1 MNIKLFER
9 ILLMEM
15 KNYPKGYSAGPDG
28 IYYHGEHFS
37 NALIEITDYYEVKS
51 LTADDPGD
59 CYVEVAFKVGE
70 KIYTAV
76 IPCSGLEKAM
86 RFIPR
91 NDVKFVKSESVC
103 NRFLSETIGKS
114 LLDAKRHTK
123 YSLSP
128 GYNHFQVKGDSK
140 AHYVFLLG
148 NCIIGETE
156 RIGVDLAP
164 QNEAIAKFKRPLSTQ
179 NAEFMPWGSDFLDSD
194 NIPGVLLM
202 AALTP
207 FIMPLI
213 DESQRSR
220 FEFNTYVYGD
230 SGSGK
235 SAITKLLV
243 DYFEGSPNIINLH
256 SNKSEIDKIFEYKHC
271 CVAIDDLCGT
281 DSNRERENNEQKLSE
296 NLKRVQTPGQIV
308 RDGKMIKNESMLF
321 VTGEYLLKSSSTL
334 NRCLV
339 VNLKDPIPPK
349 EINKRCRN
357 KDQYLEMVRCFI
369 EWVCKNY
376 DRLSEDLNSKLSD
389 VKNHKNK
396 AERYSGFNRNYA
408 IKSLLFCICDI
419 FCEFIR
425 SVSHDDMTMITRRRS
440 IENSIEAQIDDTLRH
455 LENRSSEYAS
465 SRNIVEK
472 AAAAILNSQNVTN
485 DINKFRKAI
494 RLDEDPRYLDEGPHY
509 YDNQL
514 EGSFIISGKEL
525 RNIFSS
531 RLSAK
536 SIGEAL
542 ADENVLMLS
551 KDGSRTYPIRKQGKS
566 KDKWMKKFYHINA
579 DALKEYAPCSDE
591 TEDKKP
597 KKPKKPK
604 KRELGIFRQYGVW
617 NKRKKQ

>member
-1 MNIKLFER
+1 MKI
-9 ILLMEM
+9 
-15 KNYPKGYSAGPDG
+15 KNYPRGYSAGPDG

-148 NCIIGETE
+148 NCIIGDTE
-156 RIGVDLAP
+156 RIGVDIAP
-164 QNEAIAKFKRPLSTQ
+164 QNEALAKFKRPLSTQ
-179 NAEFMPWGSDFLDSD
+179 NAEFMPWVSDFLDSD

-308 RDGKMIKNESMLF
+308 RDGKRIKNESMLF

-349 EINKRCRN
+349 EINKLCHN

-472 AAAAILNSQNVTN
+472 VAAAILNSQNVTN

-525 RNIFSS
+525 RNVFSS

-542 ADENVLMLS
+542 ADENVLILS

-566 KDKWMKKFYHINA
+566 QGKWTKKFYHINA
-579 DALKEYAPCSDE
+579 DSLKEYAPCSDE

-597 KKPKKPK
+597 E
-604 KRELGIFRQYGVW
+604 KRESSIFRQHEAFW
-617 NKRKKQ
+617 DKKKKQ

>member
-1 MNIKLFER
+1 
-9 ILLMEM
+9 MEI
-15 KNYPKGYSAGPDG
+15 KNYPRGYSAGPDG

-179 NAEFMPWGSDFLDSD
+179 NAEFMPWVSDFLDSD

-308 RDGKMIKNESMLF
+308 RDGKMIKNESMLL

-349 EINKRCRN
+349 EINKLCRN

-566 KDKWMKKFYHINA
+566 QGKWTKKFYHINA

-597 KKPKKPK
+597 E
-604 KRELGIFRQYGVW
+604 KRESSIFWQREAFW
-617 NKRKKQ
+617 DKKKKQ

>member
-1 MNIKLFER
+1 MKI
-9 ILLMEM
+9 
-15 KNYPKGYSAGPDG
+15 KNYPRGYSAGPDG

-179 NAEFMPWGSDFLDSD
+179 NAEFMPWVSDFLDSD

-235 SAITKLLV
+235 SAITKLLI

-349 EINKRCRN
+349 EINKLCRN

-566 KDKWMKKFYHINA
+566 QGKWTKKFYHINA
-579 DALKEYAPCSDE
+579 DALKEYAP
-591 TEDKKP
+591 
-597 KKPKKPK
+597 
-604 KRELGIFRQYGVW
+604 
-617 NKRKKQ
+617 

>member
-1 MNIKLFER
+1 
-9 ILLMEM
+9 M
-15 KNYPKGYSAGPDG
+15 KIRNYPKGYSAGPDG

-37 NALIEITDYYEVKS
+37 NALIEITDYYEVKF
-51 LTADDPGD
+51 LTSGVTSDT
-59 CYVEVAFKVGE
+59 YVEVKFIVEE
-70 KIYTAV
+70 KNYFAT
-76 IPCSGLEKAM
+76 IPYYDLKNAM

-103 NRFLSETIGKS
+103 NRFLSETIKGAILNKEP
-114 LLDAKRHTK
+114 RIR
-123 YSLSP
+123 YSLDQ
-128 GYNHFQVKGDSK
+128 GYNRFPAEKDSD

-148 NCIIGETE
+148 NCIIGDTE
-156 RIGVDLAP
+156 RIGVDIAP

-179 NAEFMPWGSDFLDSD
+179 NAEFMPWVSDFLDSD

-308 RDGKMIKNESMLF
+308 RDGKRIKNESMLF

-349 EINKRCRN
+349 EINKLCRN

-472 AAAAILNSQNVTN
+472 VAAAILNSQNVTN

-494 RLDEDPRYLDEGPHY
+494 RLDEDPRYLDEGSHY

-525 RNIFSS
+525 RNVFSS

-542 ADENVLMLS
+542 ADENVLILS

-566 KDKWMKKFYHINA
+566 QGKWTKKFYHINA
-579 DALKEYAPCSDE
+579 DSLKEYAPCSDE

-597 KKPKKPK
+597 E
-604 KRELGIFRQYGVW
+604 KRESSIFRQHEAFW
-617 NKRKKQ
+617 DKKKKQ

>member
-1 MNIKLFER
+1 MKI
-9 ILLMEM
+9 
-15 KNYPKGYSAGPDG
+15 KNYPRGYSAGPDG

-179 NAEFMPWGSDFLDSD
+179 NAEFMPWVSDFLDSD

-349 EINKRCRN
+349 EINKLCRN

-566 KDKWMKKFYHINA
+566 QGKWTKKFYHINA

-591 TEDKKP
+591 TGDKKP
-597 KKPKKPK
+597 E
-604 KRELGIFRQYGVW
+604 KRESSIFWQREAFW
-617 NKRKKQ
+617 DKKKKQ

>member
-1 MNIKLFER
+1 VNIKLFER
-9 ILLMEM
+9 ILLMEI
-15 KNYPKGYSAGPDG
+15 KNYPKGYSAGPGG

-37 NALIEITDYYEVKS
+37 NALIEITDYYEVKF
-51 LTADDPGD
+51 LTSGVTSDT
-59 CYVEVAFKVGE
+59 YVEVKFIVEE
-70 KIYTAV
+70 KNYFAT
-76 IPCSGLEKAM
+76 IPYYDLKNAM

-103 NRFLSETIGKS
+103 NRFLSETIKGAILNKEP
-114 LLDAKRHTK
+114 RIR
-123 YSLSP
+123 YSLDQ
-128 GYNHFQVKGDSK
+128 GYNCFPAEKDSD

-148 NCIIGETE
+148 NCIIGDTE
-156 RIGVDLAP
+156 RIGVDIAP

-179 NAEFMPWGSDFLDSD
+179 NAEFMPWVSDFLDSD

-308 RDGKMIKNESMLF
+308 RDGKRIKNESMLF

-349 EINKRCRN
+349 EINKLCRN

-425 SVSHDDMTMITRRRS
+425 SVSHDDMTMITRRR
-440 IENSIEAQIDDTLRH
+440 SIEAQIDDTLRH

-566 KDKWMKKFYHINA
+566 QGKWTKKFYHINA

-597 KKPKKPK
+597 E
-604 KRELGIFRQYGVW
+604 KRESSIFRQHEAFW
-617 NKRKKQ
+617 DKKKKQ

>member
-1 MNIKLFER
+1 MKI
-9 ILLMEM
+9 
-15 KNYPKGYSAGPDG
+15 KNYPRGYSAGPDG

-179 NAEFMPWGSDFLDSD
+179 NAEFMPWVSDFLDSD

-308 RDGKMIKNESMLF
+308 RDGKRIKNESMLF

-349 EINKRCRN
+349 EINKLCRN

-376 DRLSEDLNSKLSD
+376 DRLSKNLNSRLSD
-389 VKNHKNK
+389 VKNHKSK
-396 AERYSGFNRNYA
+396 AVRYSGFNRNYA

-425 SVSHDDMTMITRRRS
+425 SVSNDDMTMITRRRS
-440 IENSIEAQIDDTLRH
+440 IENSIEVQIDDTLRH

-465 SRNIVEK
+465 SRNIVEEV
-472 AAAAILNSQNVTN
+472 ATAILNSKNVYD
-485 DINKFRKAI
+485 DIKDFRNAI
-494 RLDEDPRYLDEGPHY
+494 CFDEGPRY
-509 YDNQL
+509 YDDQL
-514 EGSFIISGKEL
+514 EGSFIISGEEL
-525 RNIFSS
+525 KKFFSS

-542 ADENVLMLS
+542 ADENVLILS

-566 KDKWMKKFYHINA
+566 KDKWTKKFYHINA
-579 DALKEYAPCSDE
+579 DSLKEYAPCSDE

-597 KKPKKPK
+597 KKPKKREPGMFPLPK
-604 KRELGIFRQYGVW
+604 QYGVW

>member
-1 MNIKLFER
+1 
-9 ILLMEM
+9 M
-15 KNYPKGYSAGPDG
+15 KIRNYPKGYSAGPDG

-37 NALIEITDYYEVKS
+37 NALIEITDYYEVKF
-51 LTADDPGD
+51 LTSGVTSDT
-59 CYVEVAFKVGE
+59 YVEVKFIVEE
-70 KIYTAV
+70 KNYFAT
-76 IPCSGLEKAM
+76 IPYYDLKNAM

-103 NRFLSETIGKS
+103 NRFLSETIKGAILNKEP
-114 LLDAKRHTK
+114 RIR
-123 YSLSP
+123 YSLDQ
-128 GYNHFQVKGDSK
+128 GYNRFPAEKDSD

-148 NCIIGETE
+148 NCIIGDTE
-156 RIGVDLAP
+156 RIGVDIAP

-179 NAEFMPWGSDFLDSD
+179 NAEFMPWVSDFLDSD

-308 RDGKMIKNESMLF
+308 RDGKRIKNESMLF

-349 EINKRCRN
+349 EINKLCRN

-376 DRLSEDLNSKLSD
+376 YRLSEDLNSKLSD

-472 AAAAILNSQNVTN
+472 VAAAILNSQNVTN

-525 RNIFSS
+525 RNVFSS

-542 ADENVLMLS
+542 ADENVLILS

-566 KDKWMKKFYHINA
+566 QGKWTKKFYHINA
-579 DALKEYAPCSDE
+579 DSLKEYAPCSDE

-597 KKPKKPK
+597 E
-604 KRELGIFRQYGVW
+604 KRESSIFRQHEAFW
-617 NKRKKQ
+617 DKKKKQ

>member
-1 MNIKLFER
+1 MTS
-9 ILLMEM
+9 
-15 KNYPKGYSAGPDG
+15 GVTSD
-28 IYYHGEHFS
+28 
-37 NALIEITDYYEVKS
+37 T
-51 LTADDPGD
+51 
-59 CYVEVAFKVGE
+59 YVEVKFIVEE
-70 KIYTAV
+70 KNYFAT
-76 IPCSGLEKAM
+76 IPYYDLKNAM

-103 NRFLSETIGKS
+103 NRFLSETIKGAILNKEP
-114 LLDAKRHTK
+114 RIR
-123 YSLSP
+123 YSLDQ
-128 GYNHFQVKGDSK
+128 GYNCFPAEKDSD

-148 NCIIGETE
+148 NCIIGDTE
-156 RIGVDLAP
+156 RIGVDIAP

-179 NAEFMPWGSDFLDSD
+179 NAEFMPWVSDFLDSD

-308 RDGKMIKNESMLF
+308 RDGKRIKNESMLF

-349 EINKRCRN
+349 EINKLCRN

-425 SVSHDDMTMITRRRS
+425 SVSHDDMTMITRRR
-440 IENSIEAQIDDTLRH
+440 SIEAQIDDTLRH

-566 KDKWMKKFYHINA
+566 QGKWTKKFYHINA

-597 KKPKKPK
+597 E
-604 KRELGIFRQYGVW
+604 KRESSIFRQHEAFW
-617 NKRKKQ
+617 DKKKKQ

>member
-1 MNIKLFER
+1 MKI
-9 ILLMEM
+9 
-15 KNYPKGYSAGPDG
+15 KNYPRGYSAGPDG

-179 NAEFMPWGSDFLDSD
+179 NAEFMPWVSDFLDSD

-220 FEFNTYVYGD
+220 FEFNTYVYGG

-349 EINKRCRN
+349 EINKLCRN

-566 KDKWMKKFYHINA
+566 QGKWTKKFYHINA

-597 KKPKKPK
+597 E
-604 KRELGIFRQYGVW
+604 KRESSIFWQREAFW
-617 NKRKKQ
+617 DKKKKQ

>member
-1 MNIKLFER
+1 MKI
-9 ILLMEM
+9 
-15 KNYPKGYSAGPDG
+15 KNYPRGYSAGPDG

-179 NAEFMPWGSDFLDSD
+179 NAEFMPWVSDFLDSD

-308 RDGKMIKNESMLF
+308 RDGKRIKNESMLF

-349 EINKRCRN
+349 EINKLCRN

-472 AAAAILNSQNVTN
+472 VAAAILNSQNVTN

-542 ADENVLMLS
+542 ADENVLILS

-566 KDKWMKKFYHINA
+566 QGKWTKKFYHINA
-579 DALKEYAPCSDE
+579 DSLKEYAPCSDE

-597 KKPKKPK
+597 KKPKKREPGMFPLPK
-604 KRELGIFRQYGVW
+604 QYGVW

>member
-1 MNIKLFER
+1 MKI
-9 ILLMEM
+9 
-15 KNYPKGYSAGPDG
+15 KNYPRGYSAGPDG

-179 NAEFMPWGSDFLDSD
+179 NAEFMPWVSDFLDSD

-213 DESQRSR
+213 DESQRRR

-349 EINKRCRN
+349 EINKLCRN

-566 KDKWMKKFYHINA
+566 QGKWTKKFYHINA

-597 KKPKKPK
+597 E
-604 KRELGIFRQYGVW
+604 KRESSIFWQREAFW
-617 NKRKKQ
+617 DKKKKQ

>member
-1 MNIKLFER
+1 MKI
-9 ILLMEM
+9 
-15 KNYPKGYSAGPDG
+15 KNYPRGYSAGPDG

-179 NAEFMPWGSDFLDSD
+179 NAEFMPWVSDFLDSD

-308 RDGKMIKNESMLF
+308 RDGKRIKNESMLF

-349 EINKRCRN
+349 EINKLCRN

-455 LENRSSEYAS
+455 LENHSSEYAS

-472 AAAAILNSQNVTN
+472 VAAAILNSQNVTN

-514 EGSFIISGKEL
+514 EGSFIISGREL

-542 ADENVLMLS
+542 ADENVLILS

-566 KDKWMKKFYHINA
+566 QGKWTKKFYHINA
-579 DALKEYAPCSDE
+579 DSLKEYAPCSDE

-597 KKPKKPK
+597 KKPKKREPGMFPLPK
-604 KRELGIFRQYGVW
+604 QYGVW

>member
-9 ILLMEM
+9 ILLMEI
-15 KNYPKGYSAGPDG
+15 KNYPKGYSAGPGG

-37 NALIEITDYYEVKS
+37 NALIEITDYYEVKF
-51 LTADDPGD
+51 LTSGVTSDT
-59 CYVEVAFKVGE
+59 YVEVKFIVEE
-70 KIYTAV
+70 KNYFAT
-76 IPCSGLEKAM
+76 IPNYDLKNAM

-103 NRFLSETIGKS
+103 NRFLSETIKGAILNKEP
-114 LLDAKRHTK
+114 RIR
-123 YSLSP
+123 YSLDQ
-128 GYNHFQVKGDSK
+128 GYNCFPAEKDSD

-148 NCIIGETE
+148 NCIIGDTE
-156 RIGVDLAP
+156 RIGVDIAP

-179 NAEFMPWGSDFLDSD
+179 NAEFMPWVSDFLDSD

-308 RDGKMIKNESMLF
+308 RDGKRIKNESMLF

-349 EINKRCRN
+349 EINKLCRN

-425 SVSHDDMTMITRRRS
+425 SVSHDDMTMITRRR
-440 IENSIEAQIDDTLRH
+440 SIEAQIDDTLRH

-566 KDKWMKKFYHINA
+566 QGKWTKKFYHINA

-597 KKPKKPK
+597 E
-604 KRELGIFRQYGVW
+604 KRESSIFRQHEAFW
-617 NKRKKQ
+617 DKKKKQ

>member
-1 MNIKLFER
+1 MKI
-9 ILLMEM
+9 
-15 KNYPKGYSAGPDG
+15 KNYPRGYSAGPDG

-179 NAEFMPWGSDFLDSD
+179 NAEFMPWVSDFLDSD

-349 EINKRCRN
+349 EINKLCRN

-551 KDGSRTYPIRKQGKS
+551 KDGSITYPIRKQGKS
-566 KDKWMKKFYHINA
+566 QGKWTKKFYHINA

-597 KKPKKPK
+597 E
-604 KRELGIFRQYGVW
+604 KRESSIFWQREAFW
-617 NKRKKQ
+617 DKKKKQ

>member
-1 MNIKLFER
+1 MKI
-9 ILLMEM
+9 
-15 KNYPKGYSAGPDG
+15 KNYPRGYSAGPDG

-179 NAEFMPWGSDFLDSD
+179 NAEFMPWVSDFLDSD

-308 RDGKMIKNESMLF
+308 RDGKRIKNESMLF

-349 EINKRCRN
+349 EINKLCRN
-357 KDQYLEMVRCFI
+357 NDQYLEMVRCFI

-525 RNIFSS
+525 RNVFSS

-566 KDKWMKKFYHINA
+566 QGKWTKKFYHINA

-597 KKPKKPK
+597 EM
-604 KRELGIFRQYGVW
+604 RESSIFRQHEAFW
-617 NKRKKQ
+617 DKKKKQ

>member
-1 MNIKLFER
+1 MKI
-9 ILLMEM
+9 
-15 KNYPKGYSAGPDG
+15 KNYPRGYSAGPDG

-179 NAEFMPWGSDFLDSD
+179 NAEFMPWVSDFLDSD

-349 EINKRCRN
+349 EINKLCRN

-494 RLDEDPRYLDEGPHY
+494 RLDEDPRYLNEGPHY

-566 KDKWMKKFYHINA
+566 QGKWTKKFYHINA

-597 KKPKKPK
+597 E
-604 KRELGIFRQYGVW
+604 KRESSIFWQREAFW
-617 NKRKKQ
+617 DKKKKQ

>member
-1 MNIKLFER
+1 MKI
-9 ILLMEM
+9 
-15 KNYPKGYSAGPDG
+15 KNYPRGYSAGPDG

-179 NAEFMPWGSDFLDSD
+179 NAEFMPWVSDFLDSD

-349 EINKRCRN
+349 EINKLCRN

-551 KDGSRTYPIRKQGKS
+551 KDGSRTYPIRMEGKSQGK
-566 KDKWMKKFYHINA
+566 WTKKFYHINA

-597 KKPKKPK
+597 E
-604 KRELGIFRQYGVW
+604 KRESSIFWQREAFW
-617 NKRKKQ
+617 DKKKKQ

>member
-1 MNIKLFER
+1 MKI
-9 ILLMEM
+9 
-15 KNYPKGYSAGPDG
+15 KNYPRGYSAGPDG

-179 NAEFMPWGSDFLDSD
+179 NAEFMPWVSDFLDSD

-308 RDGKMIKNESMLF
+308 RDGKRIKNESMLF

-349 EINKRCRN
+349 EINKLCRN

-376 DRLSEDLNSKLSD
+376 DRLSKNLNSRLSD
-389 VKNHKNK
+389 VKNHKSK
-396 AERYSGFNRNYA
+396 AVRYSGFNRNYA

-425 SVSHDDMTMITRRRS
+425 SVSNDDMTMIIRRRS
-440 IENSIEAQIDDTLRH
+440 IENSIEVQIDDTLRH

-465 SRNIVEK
+465 SRNIVEEV
-472 AAAAILNSQNVTN
+472 ATAILNSKNVYD
-485 DINKFRKAI
+485 DIKDFRNAI
-494 RLDEDPRYLDEGPHY
+494 CFDEGPRY
-509 YDNQL
+509 YDDQL
-514 EGSFIISGKEL
+514 EGSFIISGEEL
-525 RNIFSS
+525 KKIFSS

-542 ADENVLMLS
+542 ADENVLILS

-566 KDKWMKKFYHINA
+566 KDKWTKKFYHINA
-579 DALKEYAPCSDE
+579 DSLKEYAPCSDE

-597 KKPKKPK
+597 KKPKKREPGMFPLPK
-604 KRELGIFRQYGVW
+604 QYGVW

>member
-1 MNIKLFER
+1 MKI
-9 ILLMEM
+9 
-15 KNYPKGYSAGPDG
+15 KNYPRGYSAGPDG

-179 NAEFMPWGSDFLDSD
+179 NAEFMPWVSDFLDSD

-349 EINKRCRN
+349 EINKLCRN

-566 KDKWMKKFYHINA
+566 KDKWTKKFYHINA

>member
-1 MNIKLFER
+1 MKI
-9 ILLMEM
+9 
-15 KNYPKGYSAGPDG
+15 KNYPRGYSAGPDG

-179 NAEFMPWGSDFLDSD
+179 NAEFMPWVSDFLDSD
-194 NIPGVLLM
+194 IIPGVLLM

-349 EINKRCRN
+349 EINKLCRN

-566 KDKWMKKFYHINA
+566 QGKWTKKFYHINA

-597 KKPKKPK
+597 E
-604 KRELGIFRQYGVW
+604 KRESSIFWQREAFW
-617 NKRKKQ
+617 DKKKKQ

>member
-1 MNIKLFER
+1 
-9 ILLMEM
+9 MEI
-15 KNYPKGYSAGPDG
+15 KNYPRGYSAGPDG

-51 LTADDPGD
+51 LTADVPGD

-103 NRFLSETIGKS
+103 NRFLSETIGKF

-123 YSLSP
+123 YSLRP
-128 GYNHFQVKGDSK
+128 GYNHFKVNGDSK

-148 NCIIGETE
+148 NCIIGDTE
-156 RIGVDLAP
+156 CIGVDIAP
-164 QNEAIAKFKRPLSTQ
+164 QNETLARFKCPLPMR
-179 NAEFMPWGSDFLDSD
+179 NAEFMPWVSDFLDSD

-308 RDGKMIKNESMLF
+308 RDGKRIKNESMLF

-349 EINKRCRN
+349 EINKLCRN

-376 DRLSEDLNSKLSD
+376 DRLSKDLNSRLSD
-389 VKNHKNK
+389 VKNHKSK
-396 AERYSGFNRNYA
+396 AARYSGFNRNYA
-408 IKSLLFCICDI
+408 IKSLLYCTCDI

-425 SVSHDDMTMITRRRS
+425 SVSNDDMTMITRRRS
-440 IENSIEAQIDDTLRH
+440 IENSIEVQIDDTLRH

-514 EGSFIISGKEL
+514 EGSFIISGEEL
-525 RNIFSS
+525 KKIFSS

-542 ADENVLMLS
+542 ADENVLILS
-551 KDGSRTYPIRKQGKS
+551 KDGSRTYPIRKQSKS
-566 KDKWMKKFYHINA
+566 QDKWAKKFYHINA

-597 KKPKKPK
+597 KKPKKREPGMFPLPK
-604 KRELGIFRQYGVW
+604 QYGVW

>member
-1 MNIKLFER
+1 MKI
-9 ILLMEM
+9 
-15 KNYPKGYSAGPDG
+15 KNYPRGYSAGPDG

-37 NALIEITDYYEVKS
+37 NALIEITDYYELKS

-179 NAEFMPWGSDFLDSD
+179 NAEFMPWVSDFLDSD

-308 RDGKMIKNESMLF
+308 RDGKRIKNESMLF

-349 EINKRCRN
+349 EINKLCRN

-425 SVSHDDMTMITRRRS
+425 SVSHDDMTMIIRRRS

-465 SRNIVEK
+465 SRNIVEEV
-472 AAAAILNSQNVTN
+472 AAAILNSKNVYD
-485 DINKFRKAI
+485 DIKVFRNAI
-494 RLDEDPRYLDEGPHY
+494 CFDEGPRY
-509 YDNQL
+509 YDDQL
-514 EGSFIISGKEL
+514 EGSFIISGEEL
-525 RNIFSS
+525 KKIFSS

-542 ADENVLMLS
+542 ADENMLILS

-566 KDKWMKKFYHINA
+566 KDKWTKKFYHINA

-597 KKPKKPK
+597 KKPKKREPGMFPLPK
-604 KRELGIFRQYGVW
+604 QYGVW

>member
-1 MNIKLFER
+1 MKI
-9 ILLMEM
+9 
-15 KNYPKGYSAGPDG
+15 KNYPRGYSAGPDG

-59 CYVEVAFKVGE
+59 CYVEVAFKGGE

-179 NAEFMPWGSDFLDSD
+179 NAEFMPWVSDFLDSD

-308 RDGKMIKNESMLF
+308 RDGKRIKNESMLF

-349 EINKRCRN
+349 EINKLCRN

-376 DRLSEDLNSKLSD
+376 DRLSKNLNSRLSD
-389 VKNHKNK
+389 VKNHKSK
-396 AERYSGFNRNYA
+396 AVRYSGFNRNYA

-425 SVSHDDMTMITRRRS
+425 SVSNDDMTMITRRRS
-440 IENSIEAQIDDTLRH
+440 IENSIEVQIDDTLRH

-465 SRNIVEK
+465 SRNIVEEV
-472 AAAAILNSQNVTN
+472 ATAILNSKNVYD
-485 DINKFRKAI
+485 DIKDFRNAI
-494 RLDEDPRYLDEGPHY
+494 CFDEGPRY
-509 YDNQL
+509 YDDQL
-514 EGSFIISGKEL
+514 EGSFIISGEEL
-525 RNIFSS
+525 KKIFSS

-542 ADENVLMLS
+542 ADENVLILS

-566 KDKWMKKFYHINA
+566 KDKWTKKFYHINA
-579 DALKEYAPCSDE
+579 DSLKEYAPCSDE

-597 KKPKKPK
+597 KKPKKREPGMFPLPK
-604 KRELGIFRQYGVW
+604 QYGVW

>member
-1 MNIKLFER
+1 MKI
-9 ILLMEM
+9 
-15 KNYPKGYSAGPDG
+15 KNYPRGYSAGPDG

-59 CYVEVAFKVGE
+59 CYVEVACKVGE

-179 NAEFMPWGSDFLDSD
+179 NAEFMPWVSDFLDSD

-308 RDGKMIKNESMLF
+308 RDGKRIKNESMLF

-349 EINKRCRN
+349 EINKLCRN

-376 DRLSEDLNSKLSD
+376 DRLSKNLNSRLSD
-389 VKNHKNK
+389 VKNHKSK
-396 AERYSGFNRNYA
+396 AVRYSGFNRNYA

-425 SVSHDDMTMITRRRS
+425 SVSNDDMTMITRRRS
-440 IENSIEAQIDDTLRH
+440 IENSIEVQIDDTLRH

-465 SRNIVEK
+465 SRNIVEEV
-472 AAAAILNSQNVTN
+472 ATAILNSKNVYD
-485 DINKFRKAI
+485 DIKDFRNAI
-494 RLDEDPRYLDEGPHY
+494 CFDEGPRY
-509 YDNQL
+509 YDDQL
-514 EGSFIISGKEL
+514 EGSFIISGEEL
-525 RNIFSS
+525 KKIFSS

-542 ADENVLMLS
+542 ADENVLILS

-566 KDKWMKKFYHINA
+566 KDKWTKKFYHINA
-579 DALKEYAPCSDE
+579 DSLKEYAPCSDE

-597 KKPKKPK
+597 KKPKKREPGMFPLPK
-604 KRELGIFRQYGVW
+604 QYGVW

>member
-1 MNIKLFER
+1 
-9 ILLMEM
+9 MEI
-15 KNYPKGYSAGPDG
+15 KNYPRGYSAGPDG

-37 NALIEITDYYEVKS
+37 NALIEITDYYEVKF
-51 LTADDPGD
+51 LTSGVTSDT
-59 CYVEVAFKVGE
+59 YVEVKFIVEE
-70 KIYTAV
+70 KNYFAT
-76 IPCSGLEKAM
+76 IPYYDLKNAM

-103 NRFLSETIGKS
+103 NRFLSETIKGAILNKEP
-114 LLDAKRHTK
+114 RIR
-123 YSLSP
+123 YSLDQ
-128 GYNHFQVKGDSK
+128 GYNCFPAEKDSD

-148 NCIIGETE
+148 NCIIGDTE
-156 RIGVDLAP
+156 RIGVDIAP

-179 NAEFMPWGSDFLDSD
+179 NAEFMPWVSDFLDSD

-308 RDGKMIKNESMLF
+308 RDGKRIKNESMLF

-349 EINKRCRN
+349 EINKLCRN

-425 SVSHDDMTMITRRRS
+425 SVSHDDMTMITRRR
-440 IENSIEAQIDDTLRH
+440 SIEAQIDDTLRH

-566 KDKWMKKFYHINA
+566 QGKWTKKFYHINA

-597 KKPKKPK
+597 E
-604 KRELGIFRQYGVW
+604 KRESSIFRQHEAFW
-617 NKRKKQ
+617 DKKKKQ

>member
-1 MNIKLFER
+1 
-9 ILLMEM
+9 M
-15 KNYPKGYSAGPDG
+15 KIRNYPKGYSAGPDG

-37 NALIEITDYYEVKS
+37 NALIEITDYYEVKF
-51 LTADDPGD
+51 LTSGVTSDT
-59 CYVEVAFKVGE
+59 YVEVKFIVEE
-70 KIYTAV
+70 KNYFAT
-76 IPCSGLEKAM
+76 IPYYDLKNAM

-103 NRFLSETIGKS
+103 NRFLSETIKGAILNKEP
-114 LLDAKRHTK
+114 RIR
-123 YSLSP
+123 YSLDQ
-128 GYNHFQVKGDSK
+128 GYNRFPAEKDSD

-148 NCIIGETE
+148 NCIIGDTE
-156 RIGVDLAP
+156 RIGVDIAP
-164 QNEAIAKFKRPLSTQ
+164 QNEAIANFKRPLSTQ
-179 NAEFMPWGSDFLDSD
+179 NAEFMPWVSDFLDSD

-308 RDGKMIKNESMLF
+308 RDGKRIKNESMLF

-349 EINKRCRN
+349 EINKLCRN

-472 AAAAILNSQNVTN
+472 VAAAILNSQNVTN

-525 RNIFSS
+525 RNVFSS

-542 ADENVLMLS
+542 ADENVLILS

-566 KDKWMKKFYHINA
+566 QGKWTKKFYHINA
-579 DALKEYAPCSDE
+579 DSLKEYAPCSDE

-597 KKPKKPK
+597 E
-604 KRELGIFRQYGVW
+604 KRESSIFRQHEAFW
-617 NKRKKQ
+617 DKKKKQ

>member
-1 MNIKLFER
+1 
-9 ILLMEM
+9 MEI
-15 KNYPKGYSAGPDG
+15 KNYPKGYSAGADG

-51 LTADDPGD
+51 LTADVPGD

-148 NCIIGETE
+148 NFIIGDTE
-156 RIGVDLAP
+156 RIGVDIAP
-164 QNEAIAKFKRPLSTQ
+164 QNEALAKFKRPLSTQ
-179 NAEFMPWGSDFLDSD
+179 NAEFMPWVSDFLDSD

-308 RDGKMIKNESMLF
+308 RDGKRIKNESMLF

-349 EINKRCRN
+349 EINKLCQN

-376 DRLSEDLNSKLSD
+376 DRLSKNLNSRLSD
-389 VKNHKNK
+389 VKNHKSK
-396 AERYSGFNRNYA
+396 AARYSGFNRNYA
-408 IKSLLFCICDI
+408 IKSLLFCTCDI

-425 SVSHDDMTMITRRRS
+425 SVSHDDMRTIYMRRS
-440 IENSIEAQIDDTLRH
+440 IENSIEVQIDDTLRH

-465 SRNIVEK
+465 SRNIVEEV
-472 AAAAILNSQNVTN
+472 ATAILNSQNVSN
-485 DINKFRKAI
+485 DIKDFRNAI
-494 RLDEDPRYLDEGPHY
+494 CFNEGTRY

-514 EGSFIISGKEL
+514 EGSFIISGEEL
-525 RNIFSS
+525 RKIFSS

-542 ADENVLMLS
+542 ADENMLILS

-566 KDKWMKKFYHINA
+566 KDKWTKKFYHINA

-597 KKPKKPK
+597 KKPKKREPGMFPLPK
-604 KRELGIFRQYGVW
+604 QYGVW

>member
-1 MNIKLFER
+1 MKI
-9 ILLMEM
+9 
-15 KNYPKGYSAGPDG
+15 KNYPRGYSAGPDG

-179 NAEFMPWGSDFLDSD
+179 NAEFMPWVSDFLDSD
-194 NIPGVLLM
+194 NLPGVLLM

-308 RDGKMIKNESMLF
+308 RDGKRIKNESMLF

-349 EINKRCRN
+349 EINKLCRN

-376 DRLSEDLNSKLSD
+376 DRLSKNLNSRLSD
-389 VKNHKNK
+389 VKNHKSK
-396 AERYSGFNRNYA
+396 AVRYSGFNRNYA

-425 SVSHDDMTMITRRRS
+425 SVSNDDMTMITRRRS
-440 IENSIEAQIDDTLRH
+440 IENSIEVQIDDTLRH

-465 SRNIVEK
+465 SRNIVEEV
-472 AAAAILNSQNVTN
+472 ATAILNSKNVYD
-485 DINKFRKAI
+485 DIKDFRNAI
-494 RLDEDPRYLDEGPHY
+494 CFDEGPRY
-509 YDNQL
+509 YDDQL
-514 EGSFIISGKEL
+514 EGSFIISGEEL
-525 RNIFSS
+525 KKIFSS

-542 ADENVLMLS
+542 ADENVLILS

-566 KDKWMKKFYHINA
+566 KDKWTKKFYHINA
-579 DALKEYAPCSDE
+579 DSLKEYAPCSDE

-597 KKPKKPK
+597 KKPKKREPGMFPLPK
-604 KRELGIFRQYGVW
+604 QYGVW

>member
-1 MNIKLFER
+1 MKI
-9 ILLMEM
+9 
-15 KNYPKGYSAGPDG
+15 KNYPRGYSAGPDG

-70 KIYTAV
+70 KIYTAA

-179 NAEFMPWGSDFLDSD
+179 NAEFMPWVSDFLDSD

-349 EINKRCRN
+349 EINKLCRN

-566 KDKWMKKFYHINA
+566 QGKWTKKFYHINA

-597 KKPKKPK
+597 E
-604 KRELGIFRQYGVW
+604 KRESSIFWQREAFW
-617 NKRKKQ
+617 DKKKKQ

>member
-1 MNIKLFER
+1 MKI
-9 ILLMEM
+9 
-15 KNYPKGYSAGPDG
+15 KNYPRGYSAGPDG

-179 NAEFMPWGSDFLDSD
+179 NAEFMPWVSDFLDSD

-308 RDGKMIKNESMLF
+308 RDGKRIKNESMLF

-349 EINKRCRN
+349 EINKLCHN

-472 AAAAILNSQNVTN
+472 VAAAILNSQNVTN

-525 RNIFSS
+525 RNVFSS

-542 ADENVLMLS
+542 ADENVLILS

-566 KDKWMKKFYHINA
+566 QGKWTKKFYHINA
-579 DALKEYAPCSDE
+579 DSLKEYAPCSDE

-597 KKPKKPK
+597 KKPKKREPGMFPLPK
-604 KRELGIFRQYGVW
+604 QYGVW

>member
-1 MNIKLFER
+1 MKI
-9 ILLMEM
+9 
-15 KNYPKGYSAGPDG
+15 KNYPRGYSAGPDG

-179 NAEFMPWGSDFLDSD
+179 NAEFMPWVSDFLDSD

-213 DESQRSR
+213 DELQRSR

-349 EINKRCRN
+349 EINKLCRN

-566 KDKWMKKFYHINA
+566 QGKWTKKFYHINA

-597 KKPKKPK
+597 E
-604 KRELGIFRQYGVW
+604 KRESSIFWQREAFW
-617 NKRKKQ
+617 DKKKKQ

>member
-1 MNIKLFER
+1 MKI
-9 ILLMEM
+9 
-15 KNYPKGYSAGPDG
+15 KNYPRGYSAGPDG

-148 NCIIGETE
+148 NCISGETE

-179 NAEFMPWGSDFLDSD
+179 NAEFMPWVSDFLDSD

-308 RDGKMIKNESMLF
+308 RDGKRIKNESMLF

-349 EINKRCRN
+349 EINKLCRN

-376 DRLSEDLNSKLSD
+376 DRLSKNLNSRLSD
-389 VKNHKNK
+389 VKNHKSK
-396 AERYSGFNRNYA
+396 AVRYSGFNRNYA

-425 SVSHDDMTMITRRRS
+425 SVSNDDMTMITRRRS
-440 IENSIEAQIDDTLRH
+440 IENSIEVQIDDTLRH

-465 SRNIVEK
+465 SRNIVEEV
-472 AAAAILNSQNVTN
+472 ATAILNSKNVYD
-485 DINKFRKAI
+485 DIKDFRNAI
-494 RLDEDPRYLDEGPHY
+494 CFDEGPRY
-509 YDNQL
+509 YDDQL
-514 EGSFIISGKEL
+514 EGSFIISGEEL
-525 RNIFSS
+525 KKIFSS

-542 ADENVLMLS
+542 ADENVLILS

-566 KDKWMKKFYHINA
+566 KDKWTKKFYHINA
-579 DALKEYAPCSDE
+579 DSLKEYAPCSDE

-597 KKPKKPK
+597 KKPKKREPGMFPLPK
-604 KRELGIFRQYGVW
+604 QYGVW

>member
-1 MNIKLFER
+1 
-9 ILLMEM
+9 MEI
-15 KNYPKGYSAGPDG
+15 KNYPRGYSAGPDG

-179 NAEFMPWGSDFLDSD
+179 NAEFMPWVSDFLDSD

-349 EINKRCRN
+349 EINKLCRN

-566 KDKWMKKFYHINA
+566 QGKWTKKFYHINA
-579 DALKEYAPCSDE
+579 DALKEYAP
-591 TEDKKP
+591 
-597 KKPKKPK
+597 
-604 KRELGIFRQYGVW
+604 
-617 NKRKKQ
+617 

>member
-1 MNIKLFER
+1 MIYYSKFKFER
-9 ILLMEM
+9 ILLMKI
-15 KNYPKGYSAGPDG
+15 KNYPRGYSAGPDG

-179 NAEFMPWGSDFLDSD
+179 NAEFMPWVSDFLDSD

-349 EINKRCRN
+349 EINKLCRN

-566 KDKWMKKFYHINA
+566 QGKWTKKFYHINA

-597 KKPKKPK
+597 E
-604 KRELGIFRQYGVW
+604 KRESSIFWQREAFW
-617 NKRKKQ
+617 DKKKKQ

>member
-1 MNIKLFER
+1 
-9 ILLMEM
+9 M
-15 KNYPKGYSAGPDG
+15 KIRNYPKGYSAGPDG

-37 NALIEITDYYEVKS
+37 NALIEITDYYEVKF
-51 LTADDPGD
+51 LTSGVTSDT
-59 CYVEVAFKVGE
+59 YVEVKFIVEE
-70 KIYTAV
+70 KNYFAT
-76 IPCSGLEKAM
+76 IPYYDLKNAM

-103 NRFLSETIGKS
+103 NRFLSETIKGAILNKEP
-114 LLDAKRHTK
+114 RIR
-123 YSLSP
+123 YSLDQ
-128 GYNHFQVKGDSK
+128 GYNRFPAEKDSD

-148 NCIIGETE
+148 NCIIGDTE
-156 RIGVDLAP
+156 RIGVDIAP
-164 QNEAIAKFKRPLSTQ
+164 QNEALAKFKRPLSTQ
-179 NAEFMPWGSDFLDSD
+179 NAEFMPWVSDFLDSD

-308 RDGKMIKNESMLF
+308 RDGKRIKNESMLF

-349 EINKRCRN
+349 EINKLCRN

-376 DRLSEDLNSKLSD
+376 NRLSEDLNSKLSD
-389 VKNHKNK
+389 VKNHKSK
-396 AERYSGFNRNYA
+396 AARYSGFNRNYA
-408 IKSLLFCICDI
+408 IKSLLFCTCDI

-425 SVSHDDMTMITRRRS
+425 SVSNDDMTMITRRRS
-440 IENSIEAQIDDTLRH
+440 IENSIEVQIDGTLRH

-465 SRNIVEK
+465 SRNIVEEV
-472 AAAAILNSQNVTN
+472 ATAIINSKNVYD
-485 DINKFRKAI
+485 DIKDFRNAI
-494 RLDEDPRYLDEGPHY
+494 CFDEGPRY
-509 YDNQL
+509 YDDQL
-514 EGSFIISGKEL
+514 EGSFIISGEEL
-525 RNIFSS
+525 KKIFSS

-542 ADENVLMLS
+542 ADENVLILS

-566 KDKWMKKFYHINA
+566 KDKWTKKFYHINA
-579 DALKEYAPCSDE
+579 DSLKEYAPCSDE

-597 KKPKKPK
+597 KKPKKREPGMFPLPK
-604 KRELGIFRQYGVW
+604 QYGVW

>member
-1 MNIKLFER
+1 MKI
-9 ILLMEM
+9 
-15 KNYPKGYSAGPDG
+15 KNYPRGYSAGPDG

-179 NAEFMPWGSDFLDSD
+179 NAEFMPWVSDFLDSD

-349 EINKRCRN
+349 EINKLCRN

-566 KDKWMKKFYHINA
+566 QGKWTKKFYHINA

-597 KKPKKPK
+597 E
-604 KRELGIFRQYGVW
+604 KRESSIFWQREAFW
-617 NKRKKQ
+617 DKKKKK

>member
-1 MNIKLFER
+1 MKI
-9 ILLMEM
+9 
-15 KNYPKGYSAGPDG
+15 KNYPRGYSAGPDG

-179 NAEFMPWGSDFLDSD
+179 NAEFMPWVSDFLDSD
-194 NIPGVLLM
+194 TIPGVLLM

-308 RDGKMIKNESMLF
+308 RDGKRIKNESMLF

-349 EINKRCRN
+349 EINKLCQN

-376 DRLSEDLNSKLSD
+376 DRLSKNLNSRLSD
-389 VKNHKNK
+389 VKNHKSK
-396 AERYSGFNRNYA
+396 AARYSGFNRNYA

-465 SRNIVEK
+465 SRNIVEEV
-472 AAAAILNSQNVTN
+472 ATAILNSKNVYD
-485 DINKFRKAI
+485 DIKDFRNAI
-494 RLDEDPRYLDEGPHY
+494 CFDEGPRY
-509 YDNQL
+509 YDDQL
-514 EGSFIISGKEL
+514 EGSFIISGEEL
-525 RNIFSS
+525 
-531 RLSAK
+531 
-536 SIGEAL
+536 
-542 ADENVLMLS
+542 
-551 KDGSRTYPIRKQGKS
+551 
-566 KDKWMKKFYHINA
+566 KKNFFVKAFCKVH
-579 DALKEYAPCSDE
+579 
-591 TEDKKP
+591 
-597 KKPKKPK
+597 
-604 KRELGIFRQYGVW
+604 R
-617 NKRKKQ
+617 